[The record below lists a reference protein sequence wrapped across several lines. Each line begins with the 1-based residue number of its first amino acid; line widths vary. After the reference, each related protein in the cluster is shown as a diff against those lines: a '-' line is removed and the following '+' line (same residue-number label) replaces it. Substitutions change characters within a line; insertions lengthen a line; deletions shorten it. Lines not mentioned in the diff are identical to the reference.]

1 MKHRS
6 SRTNKARS
14 AFRIDSLLASKL
26 KNRNDSERLGDYMTL
41 MFLGFFDK
49 SISEDEVV
57 EVETF
62 LSQISHKKRKD
73 SSKAMQERVRTI
85 YTYYTHDWRLK
96 LTVCI
101 SDGHF
106 DSEN

>member
-6 SRTNKARS
+6 NRTNKSRS
-14 AFRIDSLLASKL
+14 GFRIDSLLAGKL
-26 KNRNDSERLGDYMTL
+26 KVRNDSERLGDYMTL

-49 SISEDEVV
+49 SISDEDVV

-73 SSKAMQERVRTI
+73 SSKAMQERVRNYLVDYEI
-85 YTYYTHDWRLK
+85 
-96 LTVCI
+96 
-101 SDGHF
+101 
-106 DSEN
+106 